1 MEVEPVLELFK
12 QLEPYEFIMRFIVV
26 CTEITNG
33 IVNIIYLAEVL
44 IQWLNV
50 IQKYINKEWIDRYIF
65 NSDGVVQ

>member
-50 IQKYINKEWIDRYIF
+50 IQKSINKEWIDRYIF